1 VALKYLQLNQ
11 RYGSYALLALI
22 ALNFL
27 GVPVFT
33 TIWKIGEFMLGF
45 ILLV

>member
-1 VALKYLQLNQ
+1 MARKYIQFNQ
-11 RYGSYALLALI
+11 RYGVYALLALI

-27 GVPVFT
+27 GVPVFES
-33 TIWKIGEFMLGF
+33 IWKIGEFMLGI